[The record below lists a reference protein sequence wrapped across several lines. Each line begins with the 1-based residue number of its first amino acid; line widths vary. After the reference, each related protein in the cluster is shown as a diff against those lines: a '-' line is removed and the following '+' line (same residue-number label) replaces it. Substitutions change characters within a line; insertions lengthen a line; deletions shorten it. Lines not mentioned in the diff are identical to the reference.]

1 MKRSIRV
8 AQILNR
14 MDNGGI
20 EAVVL
25 NYYRHIDRKEFQFDF
40 FFDEGSS
47 LPYRDEMTELGAELF
62 PLPPYTHQAVY
73 QKKLEK
79 VLRAGQYDIVHV
91 HMNTMSVFALAAAK
105 RVGIPVRICHNHSTA
120 DQREGKR
127 TLLKMLLRPW
137 NRLPATDWFACGK
150 QAGEWM
156 YGKKAVEEEKVFIL
170 PNAIETEQFAYDE
183 EARKAVREEF
193 KIPEKAFVVGH
204 IGRFMTQK
212 NHEGLLRIF
221 QRLRQERPGSVLLLV
236 GEGELEKDIRE
247 HVKEIRME
255 DKVVFTGVRKDIQRV
270 YSAMDVFCLP
280 SLYEGFPVVLLE
292 AQANRLP
299 IVCSDHISPEVCLT
313 DLVRRLPLEKEGLW
327 IEAML
332 TAEREHVT
340 LPEEYDIGNAARLL
354 MKKYEQLIIDS

>member
-1 MKRSIRV
+1 MERCIRV

-25 NYYRHIDRKEFQFDF
+25 NYYRHIDRKRIQFDF

-62 PLPPYTHQAVY
+62 PLPPYTHQAAY

-79 VLRAGQYDIVHV
+79 ALRAGQYDIAHV

-156 YGKKAVEEEKVFIL
+156 YGKKAVEEGKVFIL
-170 PNAIETEQFAYDE
+170 PNAIETERFAYDA

-193 KIPEKAFVVGH
+193 KIPEKVLVVGH

-221 QRLRQERPGSVLLLV
+221 QRLRQEKPEAILLLV

-247 HVKEIRME
+247 LVKEMRME
-255 DKVVFTGVRKDIQRV
+255 DRVVFAGVKKDIQRI

-292 AQANRLP
+292 AQANGLP
-299 IVCSDHISPEVCLT
+299 VVCSDHVSQEVCLT
-313 DLVRRLPLEKEGLW
+313 DLIRRVPLEKEELW
-327 IEAML
+327 TEAML
-332 TAEREHVT
+332 TAKREHAT
-340 LPEEYDIGNAARLL
+340 LPEEYDIRNAAKQL
-354 MKKYEQLIIDS
+354 MEKYMQLIIDS